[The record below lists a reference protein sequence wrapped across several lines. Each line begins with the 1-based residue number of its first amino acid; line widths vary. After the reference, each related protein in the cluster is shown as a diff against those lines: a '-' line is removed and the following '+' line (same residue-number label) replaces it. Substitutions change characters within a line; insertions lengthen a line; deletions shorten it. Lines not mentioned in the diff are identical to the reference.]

1 MLPTL
6 PLFQEFSETYY
17 KLTGQV
23 PSFTAADSDLGEL
36 LSTTAA
42 PFLNQRENGNG
53 HSPAIQSSA
62 DGRTSIEP
70 AGDNNTLLIRR
81 HGGIL
86 EHLVPLTV
94 RQMIVGHLHSG
105 AFLVTTDPA
114 IARVP
119 SVQENGS
126 SNGNGHSRA
135 MLTPPRCEP
144 ERFEAIGN
152 LLSIFAELI
161 GDWLHSR
168 GHDLQSDVPF
178 HARRAIA
185 IIRQRSHE
193 NLTLTGLADE
203 VGVSPNYL
211 TGMLSR
217 YTGKSFRRHLCECR
231 IANAKSLLKTSPKT
245 IAEVAYAVGFQ
256 SLSQFN
262 RSFRDLAKESPSMYR
277 RRKALQVHED
287 PPLSEN

>member
-6 PLFQEFSETYY
+6 PLFQEFSETYF

-23 PSFTAADSDLGEL
+23 PSFTAADSDLGLL
-36 LSTTAA
+36 LSPTGA
-42 PFLNQRENGNG
+42 PYFHPSEHGNG
-53 HSPAIQSSA
+53 HSPVIQSSS

-81 HGGIL
+81 QGGIL

-105 AFLVTTDPA
+105 AFLVTTDPIVRDSA
-114 IARVP
+114 IE
-119 SVQENGS
+119 SHG
-126 SNGNGHSRA
+126 NGNGHGRA

-193 NLTLTGLADE
+193 NLSLTGLADE

-231 IANAKSLLKTSPKT
+231 IANAKSLLKTSSKT
-245 IAEVAYAVGFQ
+245 IAEIAYAVGFQ

-277 RRKALQVHED
+277 RRKALQLHED
-287 PPLSEN
+287 SPVSKN